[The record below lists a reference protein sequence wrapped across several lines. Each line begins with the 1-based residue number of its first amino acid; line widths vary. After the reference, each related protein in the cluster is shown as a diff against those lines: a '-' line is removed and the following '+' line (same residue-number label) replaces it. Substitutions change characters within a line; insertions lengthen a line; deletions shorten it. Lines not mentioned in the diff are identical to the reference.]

1 MESGDCERRRGIEKG
16 VQSGPW
22 ERRTAKSE
30 RTALVVSVADRK
42 L

>member
-1 MESGDCERRRGIEKG
+1 MEYGDCDRRRGIEKD

-30 RTALVVSVADRK
+30 RTALVVSAVDRK